1 VLLHGEDVVSEE
13 LLLVCAERRD
23 EQGQSV
29 FLLPAKA

>member
-1 VLLHGEDVVSEE
+1 VLLRGEEVVSDE